1 MTTPIDRER
10 PARAPRRLGDEIG
23 QSKPFRSL
31 EQEAFLNIQRTAES
45 LSYDLAKALEP
56 YGLTPT
62 QYHALRILRGAADGG
77 AACSEIASRMVTRV
91 PDVTRLLDRLEVQG
105 LITRARGDDDRRVVR
120 ARITAAGLDLLARL
134 DEPVLAVHRRQLGH
148 LGADGLRSL
157 IDALERAR
165 AGGAER

>member
-1 MTTPIDRER
+1 
-10 PARAPRRLGDEIG
+10 
-23 QSKPFRSL
+23 
-31 EQEAFLNIQRTAES
+31 
-45 LSYDLAKALEP
+45 
-56 YGLTPT
+56 
-62 QYHALRILRGAADGG
+62 
-77 AACSEIASRMVTRV
+77 MVTRV